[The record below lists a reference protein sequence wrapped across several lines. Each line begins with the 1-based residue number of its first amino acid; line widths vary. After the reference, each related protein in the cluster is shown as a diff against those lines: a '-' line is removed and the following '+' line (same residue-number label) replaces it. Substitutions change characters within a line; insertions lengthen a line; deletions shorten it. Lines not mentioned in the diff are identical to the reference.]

1 MKKVCVFCGSSKG
14 NSPVYEL
21 IARDLGK
28 RLAETQRI
36 LVYGGGSKGLMG
48 VIADEALKHGGEVI
62 GVIPEFMDK
71 LEVAHGDLTEMHI
84 VDSMHA
90 RKQKMA
96 DLSDGF
102 ITMPGGMGT
111 LDETVEIL
119 TWAQLGLHGKP
130 VGLLNVEGYFDPL
143 ISYMDHMVEEGFLRS
158 TNRKLSV
165 VDPTIDGLLL
175 KMEAYTAPEL
185 AAWLKRGQT

>member
-1 MKKVCVFCGSSKG
+1 MKNICIFCGSSMG
-14 NSPVYEL
+14 NNPIFVSTAREL
-21 IARDLGK
+21 GRK
-28 RLAETQRI
+28 LAETQRI
-36 LVYGGGSKGLMG
+36 VVYGGGSKGLMG
-48 VIADEALKHGGEVI
+48 VIADEALAHGGEVI

-71 LEVAHGDLTEMHI
+71 LEVAHGGLTELHI

-102 ITMPGGMGT
+102 ITLPGGMGT
-111 LDETVEIL
+111 LDEMVEIL

-143 ISYMDHMVEEGFLRS
+143 SQYMDHMVEAGFLREQ
-158 TNRKLSV
+158 NRSLSV
-165 VDPTIDGLLL
+165 SDATIDGLLH
-175 KMEAYTAPEL
+175 KMEAYEAPEL